1 MTSKNDVI
9 AEFTKI
15 KGVGKAKAEALYKNG
30 FDSIDKLK
38 KATLEELTKVDGVTE
53 GIAKNIIDHF
63 TISEV
68 KEEKTKVEAKKT
80 VEEKET
86 KKPADVKEEKKKRE
100 AKPEKEVEPEKE
112 EETKEYKPKKK
123 PVLPEEIKQKL
134 IVRKKIKKR
143 TPRFLREE
151 WFRYKRIPKNWR
163 RPDGI
168 TSKMRINKKYR
179 PPRVRVGF
187 RGPREVRGFHPS
199 GFEEVIVYNVN
210 DLENVNPKTQAVRIG
225 GAVGTK
231 KRLDIKKR
239 AEELDVRILN
249 M

>member
-68 KEEKTKVEAKKT
+68 KEKKTKVEAKKT

-100 AKPEKEVEPEKE
+100 TKPEKEVEPEKE

-151 WFRYKRIPKNWR
+151 WFRYKRIPLNWR
-163 RPDGI
+163 KPDGI
-168 TSKMRINKKYR
+168 TSKMRKNLKYR
-179 PPRVRVGF
+179 PSMVRVGF
-187 RGPREVRGFHPS
+187 RVPGEVRGLHPS
-199 GFEEVIVYNVN
+199 GFEEIMVYNVD
-210 DLENVNPKTQAVRIG
+210 DLKNIDPKTQAARIG
-225 GAVGTK
+225 GSVGTRKRVEIEK
-231 KRLDIKKR
+231 K
-239 AEELDVRILN
+239 AEELDIRILN